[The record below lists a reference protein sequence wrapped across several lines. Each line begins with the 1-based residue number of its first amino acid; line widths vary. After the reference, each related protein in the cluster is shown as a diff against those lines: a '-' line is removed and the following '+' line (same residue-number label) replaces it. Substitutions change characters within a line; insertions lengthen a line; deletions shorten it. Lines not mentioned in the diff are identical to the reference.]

1 MDIQPVQTGNPKN
14 RVYPLA
20 IVSLV
25 LSILSV
31 SSAWLSTLALYRSW
45 AETLYSSLCWGGILG
60 SFISLGFGIIA
71 ISHLRHGN
79 KGEKGMSLAII
90 GLILVI
96 LGIFSEVA
104 YWLNAIAH
112 F

>member
-1 MDIQPVQTGNPKN
+1 MDIQPVQPEKPK
-14 RVYPLA
+14 RKVYPLA

-25 LSILSV
+25 LGFLSAA
-31 SSAWLSTLALYRSW
+31 SAWLSTLALYRSW

-60 SFISLGFGIIA
+60 SFISLGLGIIA
-71 ISHLRHGN
+71 ISHLRHGD
-79 KGEKGMSLAII
+79 KGEKGLSLAII

-96 LGIFSEVA
+96 WGILSEA
-104 YWLNAIAH
+104 IFWLNAIMH